1 MKRRRWWRMAA
12 QLVVFVLAFVAVI
25 VVALVV
31 TGWRAM
37 GRLPSASRVEQLRK
51 SPQWSGDGF
60 ENVEPMHNDLWQ
72 ALLDVSNASPEAR
85 PSSPVAAVRTDPN
98 LLEAAPASGLRVTWF
113 GHSSFLLE
121 IEGTRL
127 LVDPFW
133 GERAGPF
140 AWLGPKRWYVAPI
153 ELERLPPLDAVF
165 ISHDHYDHLDYSTI
179 LRLRERKARFVVPLG
194 VGSHLSYWGIP
205 EAQITELDWW
215 QSTRVG
221 DVEVT
226 ATPARHTSGRLFGI
240 GQPRTLWCGF
250 AWVGKSRRV
259 YYTGDTGLF
268 SAIGQIGERLGP
280 FDLTLIESGAYGRS
294 WPDWHLGPEQA
305 VLAHRLVRGQ
315 VMLPVHWGLLNL
327 AYHAWTEPVERV
339 LAAAKRLN
347 VTVALPKPGHS
358 LEITPDL
365 QLERWWP
372 NVPGNTAEQDP
383 IVSNGIERTDLH

>member
-1 MKRRRWWRMAA
+1 MKRQRWRRMAA
-12 QLVVFVLAFVAVI
+12 LL
-25 VVALVV
+25 VALVV
-31 TGWRAM
+31 AIIVVLVVLAWRAL
-37 GRLPSASRVEQLRK
+37 GRLPSASQVERFRS
-51 SPQWSGDGF
+51 SPQWKAGGF

-72 ALLDVSNASPEAR
+72 ALLDVASTSSEAR
-85 PSSPVAAVRTDPN
+85 PSSAVAAVRTDPK
-98 LLEAAPASGLRVTWF
+98 LLAAAPASGLRVTWF

-121 IEGTRL
+121 LEGARL

-140 AWLGPKRWYVAPI
+140 PWLGPQRWYAAPI
-153 ELERLPPLDAVF
+153 ELERLPPIDAVF

-179 LRLRERKARFVVPLG
+179 LRLRERKSRFVVPLG

-226 ATPARHTSGRLFGI
+226 ATPARHTSGRLLGI
-240 GQPRTLWCGF
+240 GRPRALWCGF

-339 LAAAKRLN
+339 LAAAKQQN
-347 VTVALPKPGHS
+347 VTVAVPRPGQS
-358 LEITPDL
+358 LELVRDL

-372 NVPGNTAEQDP
+372 NVPTNTAEQDP
-383 IVSNGIERTDLH
+383 IVSRGIPRLDQD